1 MITQWGWRVILG
13 SYVILLGLVV
23 LLIYHNRNRTNLGG
37 RFFQLGREIQ
47 RGGLSER
54 GHAVV
59 YLVLGWLSI
68 LAGLIV
74 LLVGFRPTM
83 VG

>member
-1 MITQWGWRVILG
+1 MITHWGLRAV
-13 SYVILLGLVV
+13 LGLHVIIIGLV
-23 LLIYHNRNRTNLGG
+23 ILLIYHNRNRTNLGG
-37 RFFQLGREIQ
+37 RFFQMGREMQ
-47 RGGLSER
+47 RGNLSER
-54 GHAVV
+54 GSAVV
-59 YLVLGWLSI
+59 FLVLGWMSI

>member
-1 MITQWGWRVILG
+1 MIT
-13 SYVILLGLVV
+13 YLGLRAVLGIHV
-23 LLIYHNRNRTNLGG
+23 IVIGLALLLIYHNRNRANLGG
-37 RFFQLGREIQ
+37 RFFQMGREMQ

-54 GHAVV
+54 GQAVV
-59 YLVLGWLSI
+59 YLVLGWMSI